1 MNEKEEKKL
10 NEDIDGDAISDQE
23 LNSLVSS
30 LKNKSF
36 ETQVLMNK
44 EVNGE
49 NSEKIVN
56 YLNENNEYKPNKEK
70 RRSVD
75 KKKSKSNKRKDSD
88 EEKGEYRRKD
98 KSRSRSKV

>member
-1 MNEKEEKKL
+1 L

-23 LNSLVSS
+23 LNTLVSS

-36 ETQVLMNK
+36 ETPVLLNK

-49 NSEKIVN
+49 NSQKIVN
-56 YLNENNEYKPNKEK
+56 YLNEKNEYKSNKEK
-70 RRSVD
+70 RKSVD
-75 KKKSKSNKRKDSD
+75 KKKSNKRKDSD
-88 EEKGEYRRKD
+88 EEKAEYRRKD